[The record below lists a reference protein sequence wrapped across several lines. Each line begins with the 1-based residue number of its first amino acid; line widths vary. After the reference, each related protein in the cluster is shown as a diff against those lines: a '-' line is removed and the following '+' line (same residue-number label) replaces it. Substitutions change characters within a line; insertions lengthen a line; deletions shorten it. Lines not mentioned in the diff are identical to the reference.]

1 MSGRSVSRMARP
13 SKADWDGQ
21 TRRWHD
27 RHWFHED
34 ADGNPV
40 REYNTLT
47 EKMPP
52 WVIVAVIVLGVL
64 AITALSLWTSR
75 R

>member
-1 MSGRSVSRMARP
+1 MAKP

-47 EKMPP
+47 ERMPAGAVVALVALGVVL
-52 WVIVAVIVLGVL
+52 VIVVGLL
-64 AITALSLWTSR
+64 MSR

>member
-1 MSGRSVSRMARP
+1 MGKP

-27 RHWFHED
+27 RHWYHED

-47 EKMPP
+47 EKTPV
-52 WVIVAVIVLGVL
+52 WLVVAGVAVLLLVMFAV
-64 AITALSLWTSR
+64 TMWQSEVR
-75 R
+75 P

>member
-1 MSGRSVSRMARP
+1 MGKP

-47 EKMPP
+47 EKVPV
-52 WVIVAVIVLGVL
+52 WLVVAGVAALVLLYFAVDM
-64 AITALSLWTSR
+64 WQSR